1 MTHQRQERMR
11 PARRWRLVL
20 AAATEFAEH
29 GFEQASVNRILAA
42 CGMSKSS
49 LYHVVDSKA
58 DLLDLVVRDLAASIA
73 GHWSPPAPDEFAD
86 DFWGTAG
93 QVVAGLGALAATD
106 TDFGLLGRVFHL
118 SADSPATG
126 EVFAAVGSW
135 LDDVLAVGRRTG
147 AVDDGLPADLQ
158 AQVVLA
164 VLRAFDEWTLRHVTE
179 MDGPFARDLVD
190 HQLAALRRLLTR

>member
-1 MTHQRQERMR
+1 MR
-11 PARRWRLVL
+11 PARRRRLVL

-29 GFEQASVNRILAA
+29 GFEQASVNRVLAA

-49 LYHVVDSKA
+49 LYHVVDSKG

-73 GHWSPPAPDEFAD
+73 AQWSPPAPEEFAD
-86 DFWGTAG
+86 DFWDTAG
-93 QVVAGLGALAATD
+93 QVVAGLGTLAAAD
-106 TDFGLLGRVFHL
+106 PDFGLLGRVFYL

-126 EVFAAVGSW
+126 EVFAAVRSW

-164 VLRAFDEWTLRHVTE
+164 VLRAFDEWTLRHVT
-179 MDGPFARDLVD
+179 DVDDAGARDLVN